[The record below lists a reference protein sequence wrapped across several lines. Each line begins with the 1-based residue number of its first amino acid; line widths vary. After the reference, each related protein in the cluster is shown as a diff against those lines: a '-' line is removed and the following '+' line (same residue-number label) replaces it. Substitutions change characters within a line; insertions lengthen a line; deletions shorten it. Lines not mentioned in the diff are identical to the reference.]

1 MEREKLLLHVSFA
14 AGATLIVFW
23 IARATIPA
31 WIVLP
36 AVSAV
41 IAGPWLQRRRLTWEA
56 IIAVVL
62 LSVLAT
68 NSQRLAIDYAAR
80 YREFFFLL
88 VPMLFYAGIVLTRLK
103 APGEPVYLYNVA
115 WLGLLTTLDLE
126 GASVTIPALSVL
138 ILLAVLLSGTAEDR
152 PRLLQRLVPVALILI
167 GVTILSTSLPVETGP
182 FSASTARN
190 LQAFLFGRSTSVDFV
205 LAHHGTNW
213 WRPWPTAAT
222 SLLGSWLLR
231 LSFAEEFAG
240 LARSLLAAP
249 LMAVLAWTFV
259 GGVLQQGPGK
269 SFRRLLPSFLLMI
282 GMSLVFLLLVSLHSK
297 NLNALM
303 FGPASPW
310 IINGKLLVPK
320 SWQMFLALRAR
331 INFFPSS
338 SIIVLQLVVRNLSIL
353 TVLSSVIIS
362 ARQAFATQWDR
373 LEGIG
378 RRRDRIVIERTIKR
392 IRSLDDDELL
402 RNPPGT
408 IIALFYMAANAL
420 YPLDLAMVRGETP
433 TELSARV
440 ARWYPDLAEQIDIL
454 GKLFYV
460 ARYSEAEIT
469 PDQVRLARNTYQKFL
484 ELLKAE
490 AQHPRIKTEGALPS
504 AR

>member
-80 YREFFFLL
+80 YHEFFFLL

-167 GVTILSTSLPVETGP
+167 GVTILSTSIPVETGP
-182 FSASTARN
+182 FSASTAICR
-190 LQAFLFGRSTSVDFV
+190 
-205 LAHHGTNW
+205 
-213 WRPWPTAAT
+213 
-222 SLLGSWLLR
+222 
-231 LSFAEEFAG
+231 
-240 LARSLLAAP
+240 
-249 LMAVLAWTFV
+249 
-259 GGVLQQGPGK
+259 
-269 SFRRLLPSFLLMI
+269 
-282 GMSLVFLLLVSLHSK
+282 
-297 NLNALM
+297 
-303 FGPASPW
+303 
-310 IINGKLLVPK
+310 
-320 SWQMFLALRAR
+320 
-331 INFFPSS
+331 
-338 SIIVLQLVVRNLSIL
+338 
-353 TVLSSVIIS
+353 
-362 ARQAFATQWDR
+362 
-373 LEGIG
+373 
-378 RRRDRIVIERTIKR
+378 
-392 IRSLDDDELL
+392 
-402 RNPPGT
+402 
-408 IIALFYMAANAL
+408 LFY
-420 YPLDLAMVRGETP
+420 
-433 TELSARV
+433 S
-440 ARWYPDLAEQIDIL
+440 
-454 GKLFYV
+454 
-460 ARYSEAEIT
+460 
-469 PDQVRLARNTYQKFL
+469 
-484 ELLKAE
+484 
-490 AQHPRIKTEGALPS
+490 GAPP
-504 AR
+504 A